1 MAVLEK
7 IRVKFGILISV
18 VIALALLSFIIDP
31 NTISQVASSM
41 SSKYR
46 VGKIDGNSVSYQDF
60 DNELNYQNR
69 IFEYMYRRNAN
80 TDQEMEY
87 VRNMAWK
94 TFVDRYMFL
103 ANAKK
108 AGIQVG
114 ESELVDLTSG
124 DMVSPLISQIFVD
137 ETGAF
142 SKDMLSNYLQS
153 MQYDQ
158 SGQARMF
165 WDYLQNTVTTDQY
178 YVKYNSLFSA
188 GDFINPLM
196 MTNEIAENNNSVGV
210 EFVMLPYGYQ
220 RDTTIEI
227 SDAEIKSY
235 YKAHKK
241 LYRQTAS
248 RDIEYVVFEVKPSKT
263 DISDANQKIVGVYD
277 EFSSTDNVKN
287 FLMKNSDRQYV
298 DEWYKKGELRTVSS
312 DIDDFVFD
320 KANGKDAVSEVLT
333 KDNTFY
339 VARIMDSAMV
349 PDSVF
354 VKGVLLQG
362 VQTELADS
370 LLNVLKTGKDNLG
383 NVAAQYSAFNNPQG
397 EPGEYGWMTKNT
409 MFPGLESIFTA
420 RTGSFYT
427 VETNYGVHIIE
438 VTDRTAPVL
447 KKKVAILEKEALPS
461 GNTINEYYVQANELA
476 TKSDGKYEN
485 FKKTADEEGL
495 AILTR
500 NNLRE
505 GEENIGSIND
515 RTKEVSKWAYEAR
528 EGKVSNVL
536 NINNDY
542 YIVAALKKV
551 HKDGYTP
558 VADAASG
565 IRSILY
571 NQKLGEKKAAEVA
584 SKIEGLGS
592 MEAIAEALG
601 TSVSTRE
608 GISFSS
614 YMNQGLDPKFIGAVS
629 VAEEGVISA
638 PLAGT
643 IGVYVYKVTSHD
655 TGASFTEDD
664 VKNRAAQMAYYE
676 SQSLLPVMMQD
687 ADVEDNRARFFSKQ
701 TGMCI

>member
-103 ANAKK
+103 ANARK

-114 ESELVDLTSG
+114 ESELVNLTSG

-298 DEWYKKGELRTVSS
+298 DEWYKKGELRTVSA

-558 VADAASG
+558 VAEAASG

-676 SQSLLPVMMQD
+676 SQSLLPVMMQA
-687 ADVEDNRARFFSKQ
+687 ADVEDNRARFF
-701 TGMCI
+701 

>member
-46 VGKIDGNSVSYQDF
+46 VGKINGNSVSYQDF

-103 ANAKK
+103 ANARK

-124 DMVSPLISQIFVD
+124 DLVSPLISQIFVD

-277 EFSSTDNVKN
+277 EFSSTDNVKS

-298 DEWYKKGELRTVSS
+298 DEWYKKGELRTVSA

-558 VADAASG
+558 VAEAASG

-584 SKIEGLGS
+584 FKIEGLGS

-687 ADVEDNRARFFSKQ
+687 ADVEDNRARFF
-701 TGMCI
+701 

>member
-103 ANAKK
+103 ANARK

-114 ESELVDLTSG
+114 ESELVNLTSG

-558 VADAASG
+558 VAEAASG

-687 ADVEDNRARFFSKQ
+687 ADVKDNRARFY
-701 TGMCI
+701 

>member
-46 VGKIDGNSVSYQDF
+46 VGKINGNSVSYQDF

-103 ANAKK
+103 ANARK

-277 EFSSTDNVKN
+277 EFSSTDNVKS

-298 DEWYKKGELRTVSS
+298 DEWYKKGELRTVSA

-542 YIVAALKKV
+542 YIVAALKNV

-558 VADAASG
+558 VAEAASG

-687 ADVEDNRARFFSKQ
+687 ADVEDNRARFF
-701 TGMCI
+701 

>member
-46 VGKIDGNSVSYQDF
+46 VGKINGNSVSYQDF

-103 ANAKK
+103 ANARK

-277 EFSSTDNVKN
+277 EFSSTDNVKS

-500 NNLRE
+500 NNFRE

-558 VADAASG
+558 VAEAASG

-687 ADVEDNRARFFSKQ
+687 ADVEDNRARFF
-701 TGMCI
+701 

>member
-94 TFVDRYMFL
+94 TFVDRYVFL
-103 ANAKK
+103 NNAKK

-114 ESELVDLTSG
+114 EAELVDLTSG
-124 DMVSPLISQIFVD
+124 DMVSPMISQIFVD

-158 SGQARMF
+158 TGQARMF

-178 YVKYNSLFSA
+178 YVKYNSLFNS
-188 GDFINPLM
+188 GNFINPLM
-196 MTNEIAENNNSVGV
+196 MTDEIAENNNSVGV
-210 EFVMLPYGYQ
+210 EFVMVPYGYQ
-220 RDTTIEI
+220 RDTTIEVTD
-227 SDAEIKSY
+227 SEIRSY
-235 YKAHKK
+235 YKEHKK
-241 LYRQTAS
+241 LYRQNAS
-248 RDIEYVVFEVKPSKT
+248 RDIEYVVFEVKPSQT
-263 DISDANQKIVGVYD
+263 DIADANEKVVKVYD
-277 EFSSTDNVKN
+277 EFSSTDNVRN
-287 FLMKNSDRQYV
+287 FLMKNSDSQYT
-298 DEWYKKGELRTVSS
+298 DEWYKKGELRTVST
-312 DIDDFVFD
+312 DVDNFVFD
-320 KANGKDAVSEVLT
+320 PDTKTGDVSEVIT

-339 VARIMDSAMV
+339 VARIMDTAMV

-354 VKGVLLQG
+354 VKGILLQG
-362 VQTELADS
+362 VQTDLADS
-370 LLNVLKTGKDNLG
+370 LLNVIKSGKDNFG
-383 NVAAQYSAFNNPQG
+383 NVAAQYSAMGAPQSG
-397 EPGEYGWMTKNT
+397 EPGDYGWLTKNT
-409 MFPGLESIFTA
+409 MFPGIESIFTA
-420 RTGSFYT
+420 KLNDVYVVDTQ
-427 VETNYGVHIIE
+427 YGKHILK
-438 VTDRTAPVL
+438 VTDRTEPVQ
-447 KKKVAILEKEALPS
+447 KKKVAVLEKEALPS

-476 TKSDGKYEN
+476 TKADGKYEN
-485 FKKTADEEGL
+485 LKKVVDEEGL
-495 AILTR
+495 ALLTR

-505 GEENIGSIND
+505 GDENVGSVND
-515 RTKEVSKWAYEAR
+515 RTKEISKWAFEAK

-542 YIVAALKKV
+542 YVVAALKKI
-551 HKDGYTP
+551 HKDGYAP
-558 VADAASG
+558 VADVAS
-565 IRSILY
+565 SISSIIY

-584 SKIEGLGS
+584 GKIEGLGS

-601 TSVSTRE
+601 TTVSTRE

-638 PLAGT
+638 PLAGN
-643 IGVYVYKVTSHD
+643 IGVYVYKVVSHD
-655 TGASFTEDD
+655 EGSSFTEED
-664 VKNRAAQMAYYE
+664 VKNRAAQMSYYA

-687 ADVEDNRARFFSKQ
+687 ADVEDNRARFF
-701 TGMCI
+701 

>member
-103 ANAKK
+103 ANARK

-114 ESELVDLTSG
+114 EAELVDLTSG

-298 DEWYKKGELRTVSS
+298 DEWYGKGELRTVFTG
-312 DIDDFVFD
+312 IDDFVFD
-320 KANGKDAVSEVLT
+320 AGNKTGAVSPVLT

-339 VARIMDSAMV
+339 VARIMDSAMI

-354 VKGVLLQG
+354 VKGILLQG
-362 VQTELADS
+362 VQTDLADS
-370 LLNVLKTGKDNLG
+370 LLNVIRTGKDSFE
-383 NVAAQYSAFNNPQG
+383 NVAAQYSALNNPQAAEVG
-397 EPGEYGWMTKNT
+397 DYGWMTKNSIY
-409 MFPGLESIFTA
+409 PGMESVFTA
-420 RTGSFYT
+420 KTGNLYIIDT
-427 VETNYGVHIIE
+427 QYGKHIVK
-438 VTDRTAPVL
+438 VTDRTEPVL

-461 GNTINEYYVQANELA
+461 GNTINDYYVQANALA
-476 TKSDGKYEN
+476 TKADGKYEN
-485 FKKTADEEGL
+485 LVKTVDEEGL
-495 AILTR
+495 ALLTR
-500 NNLRE
+500 NALRD
-505 GEENIGSIND
+505 GDENIGSIDD
-515 RTKEVSKWAYEAR
+515 RTKEISKWAFDAR

-542 YIVAALKKV
+542 YVVAALKKV
-551 HKDGYTP
+551 HKKGYIP
-558 VADAASG
+558 VEEVASS
-565 IRSILY
+565 INSILY
-571 NQKLGEKKAAEVA
+571 AEKLGEKKAAEVA
-584 SKIEGLGS
+584 EKIAGLGS
-592 MEAIAEALG
+592 MEAIADSLG

-608 GISFSS
+608 HISFSS
-614 YMNQGLDPKFIGAVS
+614 YMYQGLDPKFIGAVS

-638 PLAGT
+638 PLAGS
-643 IGVYVYKVTSHD
+643 IGVYVYKVTARES
-655 TGASFTEDD
+655 GASFTEDD
-664 VKNRAAQMAYYE
+664 VKSRAAQMSYYDT
-676 SQSLLPVMMQD
+676 QSLIPVMMQD
-687 ADVEDNRARFFSKQ
+687 AKVEDNRARFF
-701 TGMCI
+701 

>member
-1 MAVLEK
+1 
-7 IRVKFGILISV
+7 
-18 VIALALLSFIIDP
+18 
-31 NTISQVASSM
+31 
-41 SSKYR
+41 
-46 VGKIDGNSVSYQDF
+46 
-60 DNELNYQNR
+60 
-69 IFEYMYRRNAN
+69 
-80 TDQEMEY
+80 
-87 VRNMAWK
+87 
-94 TFVDRYMFL
+94 
-103 ANAKK
+103 
-108 AGIQVG
+108 
-114 ESELVDLTSG
+114 
-124 DMVSPLISQIFVD
+124 
-137 ETGAF
+137 
-142 SKDMLSNYLQS
+142 
-153 MQYDQ
+153 
-158 SGQARMF
+158 
-165 WDYLQNTVTTDQY
+165 
-178 YVKYNSLFSA
+178 
-188 GDFINPLM
+188 M

-438 VTDRTAPVL
+438 VTDRTTPVL

-558 VADAASG
+558 VAEAASG

-687 ADVEDNRARFFSKQ
+687 ADVEDNRARFF
-701 TGMCI
+701 

>member
-7 IRVKFGILISV
+7 IRVKFGIVISV

-31 NTISQVASSM
+31 NTLATVANTF

-60 DNELNYQNR
+60 DNQLNYQNM
-69 IFEYMYRRNAN
+69 IFESMYGRSAN
-80 TDQEMEY
+80 SDQELDF
-87 VRNMAWK
+87 VRDNAWK
-94 TFVDRYMFL
+94 TFIDRYLFL
-103 ANAKK
+103 VNARK
-108 AGIQVG
+108 AGINVG
-114 ESELVDLTSG
+114 DAEMVQLTSG
-124 DMVSPLISQIFVD
+124 DMVSPIIAQSFID
-137 ETGAF
+137 GTGAF
-142 SKDMLSNYLQS
+142 SKERLSSFLQS
-153 MQYDQ
+153 MDYDP
-158 SGQARMF
+158 SGQARMI
-165 WDYLQNTVTTDQY
+165 WEYLKNTVNTEQIYNKY
-178 YVKYNSLFSA
+178 YSLFRQSY
-188 GDFINPLM
+188 IVNPLM
-196 MTNEIAENNNSVGV
+196 MTDDIAENNNSVNV
-210 EFVMLPYGYQ
+210 EFVMLPYGYAPDSTIVVS
-220 RDTTIEI
+220 DT
-227 SDAEIKSY
+227 EIKDY
-235 YKAHKK
+235 YKKHKE
-241 LYRQTAS
+241 LYKQLDS
-248 RDIEYVVFEVKPSKT
+248 RDLEYIIFEVKPSAE
-263 DISDANQKIVGVYD
+263 DIAATNEQVVKVYD
-277 EFSSTDNVKN
+277 EFASIEPSKMKS
-287 FLMKNSDRQYV
+287 FLMKNSDRQYT
-298 DEWYKKGELRTVSS
+298 DEWIKRGELNLVSS
-312 DIDDFVFD
+312 DIDKFVFD
-320 KANGKDAVSEVLT
+320 GKEEVSGVLT

-558 VADAASG
+558 VAEAASG

-687 ADVEDNRARFFSKQ
+687 ADVEDNRARFF
-701 TGMCI
+701 

>member
-46 VGKIDGNSVSYQDF
+46 VGKINGNSVSYQDF

-103 ANAKK
+103 ANARK

-420 RTGSFYT
+420 KTGSFYT

-558 VADAASG
+558 VAEAASG

-687 ADVEDNRARFFSKQ
+687 ADVEDNRARFF
-701 TGMCI
+701 

>member
-46 VGKIDGNSVSYQDF
+46 VGKINGNSVSYQDF

-103 ANAKK
+103 ANARK

-277 EFSSTDNVKN
+277 EFSSTDNVKS

-298 DEWYKKGELRTVSS
+298 DEWYKKGELRTVSA

-320 KANGKDAVSEVLT
+320 KANGKGAVSEVLT

-558 VADAASG
+558 VAEAASG

-687 ADVEDNRARFFSKQ
+687 ADVEDNRARFF
-701 TGMCI
+701 

>member
-103 ANAKK
+103 ANARK

-114 ESELVDLTSG
+114 ESELVNLTSG

-536 NINNDY
+536 NINKDY

-558 VADAASG
+558 VAEAASG

-687 ADVEDNRARFFSKQ
+687 ADVEDNRARFF
-701 TGMCI
+701 

>member
-103 ANAKK
+103 ANARK

-114 ESELVDLTSG
+114 ESELVNLTSG

-298 DEWYKKGELRTVSS
+298 DEWYKKGELRTVSA

-505 GEENIGSIND
+505 GEENIGSINE

-558 VADAASG
+558 VAEAASG

-687 ADVEDNRARFFSKQ
+687 ADVEDNRARFF
-701 TGMCI
+701 

>member
-46 VGKIDGNSVSYQDF
+46 VGKINGNSVSYQDF

-103 ANAKK
+103 ANARK

-277 EFSSTDNVKN
+277 EFSSTDNVKS

-298 DEWYKKGELRTVSS
+298 DEWYKKGELRTVSA

-558 VADAASG
+558 VAEAASG

-687 ADVEDNRARFFSKQ
+687 ADVEDNRARFF
-701 TGMCI
+701 

>member
-103 ANAKK
+103 ANARK

-114 ESELVDLTSG
+114 ESELVNLTSG

-298 DEWYKKGELRTVSS
+298 DEWYKKGELRTVSA

-542 YIVAALKKV
+542 YIVATLKKV

-558 VADAASG
+558 VAEAASG

-664 VKNRAAQMAYYE
+664 VKNRAAQMTYYE

-687 ADVEDNRARFFSKQ
+687 ADVEDNRARFF
-701 TGMCI
+701 

>member
-69 IFEYMYRRNAN
+69 VFEYMYRRNAN

-103 ANAKK
+103 PEAKK

-114 ESELVDLTSG
+114 EAELVDLTSG
-124 DMVSPLISQIFVD
+124 DMVSPLVSQIFVD

-142 SKDMLSNYLQS
+142 SKDMLSNYLHS

-158 SGQARMF
+158 SGQAKMF

-178 YVKYNSLFSA
+178 YVKYNSLFNA
-188 GDFINPLM
+188 GNFINPLM
-196 MTNEIAENNNSVGV
+196 MTDEIAANNNSVSV

-220 RDTTIEI
+220 RDTTIAV
-227 SDAEIKSY
+227 SDAEIRDY
-235 YKAHKK
+235 YNAHKK
-241 LYRQTAS
+241 LYRQDAS
-248 RDIEYVVFEVKPSKT
+248 RDIEYVVYEVKPSKT
-263 DISDANQKIVGVYD
+263 DISDANQKVVDVYD
-277 EFSSTDNVKN
+277 EFSSADNVRN
-287 FLMKNSDRQYV
+287 FLMKNSDRQYT
-298 DEWYKKGELRTVSS
+298 DEWYKKGELRTVAA
-312 DIDDFVFD
+312 DVDNFVFD
-320 KANGKDAVSEVLT
+320 SKSGAGAVSEVIT

-339 VARIMDSAMV
+339 VARVMETAMV

-362 VQTELADS
+362 VQTDLADS
-370 LLNVLKTGKDNLG
+370 LLNVLKSGKDNFG
-383 NVAAQYSAFNNPQG
+383 NVAAQYSAFSNPQSG
-397 EPGEYGWMTKNT
+397 EPGDYGWMTKNS

-420 RTGSFYT
+420 KVGDIYV
-427 VETNYGVHIIE
+427 VETNYGKHIVE
-438 VTDRTAPVL
+438 VTDRTSPIL

-476 TKSDGKYEN
+476 TKADGKYET
-485 FKKTADEEGL
+485 FRKVADEEGL
-495 AILTR
+495 AVLTR

-505 GEENIGSIND
+505 GEENIGSVND
-515 RTKEVSKWAYEAR
+515 RTKEISKWAYEAK

-542 YIVAALKKV
+542 YVVAALKKI
-551 HKDGYTP
+551 HKKGYTP
-558 VADAASG
+558 VSEAASG
-565 IRSILY
+565 IRSIIY

-584 SKIEGLGS
+584 GKIAGLGS
-592 MEAIAEALG
+592 MEAIADTLG

-638 PLAGT
+638 PLAGS
-643 IGVYVYKVTSHD
+643 IGVYVYKVISHD
-655 TGASFTEDD
+655 TGASFTEED
-664 VKNRAAQMAYYE
+664 VKNRAAQMSYYA

-687 ADVEDNRARFFSKQ
+687 AGVEDNRARFF
-701 TGMCI
+701 

>member
-103 ANAKK
+103 ANARK

-114 ESELVDLTSG
+114 ESELVNLTSG

-298 DEWYKKGELRTVSS
+298 DEWYKKGELRTVSA

-558 VADAASG
+558 IAEAASG

-687 ADVEDNRARFFSKQ
+687 ADVEDNRARFF
-701 TGMCI
+701 

>member
-103 ANAKK
+103 ANARK

-114 ESELVDLTSG
+114 ESELVNLTSG

-298 DEWYKKGELRTVSS
+298 DEWYKKGELRTVSA

-558 VADAASG
+558 VAEAASG

-664 VKNRAAQMAYYE
+664 VKNRVAQMAYYE

-687 ADVEDNRARFFSKQ
+687 ADVEDNRARFF
-701 TGMCI
+701 